1 MIHNRHTKMKVIL
14 VMISEF
20 LGFQLT
26 PLAHYFGIHVESSA
40 ITSFV
45 VGSILA
51 VLTIGAYEYIIMR
64 NTVKLQRELS
74 SVLNHMLYRYDSQ
87 FGKDEKQK
95 GGK

>member
-14 VMISEF
+14 IMISEF

-26 PLAHYFGIHVESSA
+26 PLANYFGIHVESSA
-40 ITSFV
+40 IMSFV
-45 VGSILA
+45 VGSVLA
-51 VLTIGAYEYIIMR
+51 VLTIGAYEYIAMR

-74 SVLNHMLYRYDSQ
+74 SVLNHMLCRYDSQ